1 MKYFHPLIGLIA
13 LLLTHGAFAA
23 TNVPC
28 DVTGYGNFPGGESF
42 SGSAQDWGV
51 TKPLTGSTAHR
62 V

>member
-42 SGSAQDWGV
+42 SGSAQDG
-51 TKPLTGSTAHR
+51 G
-62 V
+62 